1 MKKLSGVVRRIL
13 LDIAGNES
21 LFLFAAFISA
31 GVLSMGPL
39 AWYREA
45 TDAFANYVVVPWGMA
60 LCLLRLERRAR
71 SGDAPV
77 RTDVVAL
84 FVLLMWVIVPF
95 ALRFGL
101 TFNNVTS
108 WHGSV
113 VVYFGIYAMVTE
125 ETPER
130 RERLFD
136 LACAL
141 FGALSLVMGGTL
153 LYCAATAQAFG
164 VGLGDYGFGLC
175 DGIYLCNGLHY
186 NITGMIAVCCA
197 MMSLAGCGRSRHVI
211 GRLAYALAACVMMA
225 VIVLTQSRTARYA
238 LILALAAGCYR
249 VAVSRARID
258 GAAKR
263 QIVGIVAAVL
273 MAIVGYVGASLLTD
287 AALARYEQVNGARLA
302 AQAVQPAA
310 DPPAETQAAAKDGVT
325 APDDGASASP
335 AAKEDEQTAADEPA
349 VSNEDVQALADE
361 PAMPDEGVQTPAGEP
376 AATGEDVQALADE
389 PAMPDEDVQIP
400 AGEPAATGEDVQALA
415 DEPAMPDEGVQP
427 PADEPAATGEPAQLE
442 AREAVD
448 ATLSGRTDVWMN
460 LIRLWREEPKHF
472 LIGNG
477 VGRTGSR
484 VVEGTIH
491 EANGA
496 VAIHNTYLQFVADF
510 GLVGMLLLCAFVAT
524 ILRPVLRVFFGGRSG
539 SGYLALCMLV
549 LASLL
554 TGMMESAP
562 LGAMTPMN
570 MMLFFA
576 LALLTAHGREQE

>member
-141 FGALSLVMGGTL
+141 FGALSLVMGGAL

-310 DPPAETQAAAKDGVT
+310 DPSAETQAAAKDGVT
-325 APDDGASASP
+325 APDGGASASP

-361 PAMPDEGVQTPAGEP
+361 PAMPDEGVQ
-376 AATGEDVQALADE
+376 
-389 PAMPDEDVQIP
+389 
-400 AGEPAATGEDVQALA
+400 
-415 DEPAMPDEGVQP
+415 P
-427 PADEPAATGEPAQLE
+427 PADEPTATGEPAQLE

-510 GLVGMLLLCAFVAT
+510 GLVGMLLLCVFVAT

>member
-1 MKKLSGVVRRIL
+1 MKKLSGAVRRML

-60 LCLLRLERRAR
+60 LCLLRLERRVKR
-71 SGDAPV
+71 GDAPA
-77 RTDVVAL
+77 RTDVTAL

-101 TFNNVTS
+101 TFNNATS
-108 WHGSV
+108 WHGSA

-141 FGALSLVMGGTL
+141 FGALSLVIGGAL

-164 VGLGDYGFGLC
+164 VGLGGYGFGLC

-211 GRLAYALAACVMMA
+211 GKLAYALAACVMMA

-249 VAVSRARID
+249 VAVSRART
-258 GAAKR
+258 GGVARR
-263 QIVGIVAAVL
+263 QIVGVAAAAV
-273 MAIVGYVGASLLTD
+273 MAAVGYMGASLLTN
-287 AALARYEQVNGARLA
+287 AALARYEQVTGARLA
-302 AQAVQPAA
+302 AQAAQPADDAPAGIA
-310 DPPAETQAAAKDGVT
+310 DPAAETQAEAQSAENAQMENTESAAET
-325 APDDGASASP
+325 AEPDQ
-335 AAKEDEQTAADEPA
+335 AATVGEEPA
-349 VSNEDVQALADE
+349 QA
-361 PAMPDEGVQTPAGEP
+361 PQGEP
-376 AATGEDVQALADE
+376 DTADAA
-389 PAMPDEDVQIP
+389 
-400 AGEPAATGEDVQALA
+400 
-415 DEPAMPDEGVQP
+415 VQP
-427 PADEPAATGEPAQLE
+427 EAGNEGAAAIAVIGADVQLE

-448 ATLSGRTDVWMN
+448 ATLSGRTDVWKN

-496 VAIHNTYLQFVADF
+496 VAIHNTYLQFIADF

-524 ILRPVLRVFFGGRSG
+524 ILRPVLRVFLGRQSG
-539 SGYLALCMLV
+539 PGYLALCMLV

-570 MMLFFA
+570 MVLFFA
-576 LALLTAHGREQE
+576 LALLTAHGREQA

>member
-141 FGALSLVMGGTL
+141 FGALSLVMGGAL

-325 APDDGASASP
+325 APDGGASASP
-335 AAKEDEQTAADEPA
+335 AAKEDEQTPADEPA

-361 PAMPDEGVQTPAGEP
+361 PAMPDEGVQTPADEP

-389 PAMPDEDVQIP
+389 PAMPDEDVQ
-400 AGEPAATGEDVQALA
+400 T
-415 DEPAMPDEGVQP
+415 
-427 PADEPAATGEPAQLE
+427 PADEPTATGEPAQLE